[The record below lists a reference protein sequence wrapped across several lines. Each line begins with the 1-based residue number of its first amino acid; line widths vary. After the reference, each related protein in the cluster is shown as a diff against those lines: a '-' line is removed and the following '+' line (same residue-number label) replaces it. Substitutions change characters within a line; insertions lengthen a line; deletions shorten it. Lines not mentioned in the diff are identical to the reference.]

1 MPASVI
7 FVTVVIAVIGWWLLQ
22 QRLTAKPW
30 LEEGVIGQY
39 DGTGALAAPAAKV
52 ALGVLIAVIGSL
64 FALLVSAYFM
74 RSGYPDWR
82 PIIVPHLLWFNT
94 GALVLTSVTLYGAQR
109 AVERRRLDHVKA
121 RLALAGLFGLTFVAG
136 QLLAWRQ
143 LVAAGN
149 FIASNPADS
158 FFYLLTGM
166 HGLHVLGGLV
176 ALAWTA
182 DRAWRR
188 FAPDKLRLNV
198 ELSAIYW
205 HAMLVIWLVLFSLVT
220 GLAEDFG
227 TICRQLL
234 T

>member
-158 FFYLLTGM
+158 FFYLLTGL

>member
-30 LEEGVIGQY
+30 LEEGVIGEF
-39 DGTGALAAPAAKV
+39 DGTGSIALPVAKV
-52 ALGVLIAVIGSL
+52 ALWVLIAVIGSL
-64 FALLVSAYFM
+64 FGLLISAYFM
-74 RSGYPDWR
+74 RMGYPDWR
-82 PIIVPHLLWFNT
+82 PIIVPRMLWFNT
-94 GALVLTSVTLYGAQR
+94 GALALTSVALYGAQR
-109 AVERRRLDHVKA
+109 AVDRRQLNDVKA
-121 RLALAGLFGLTFVAG
+121 RLVLAGFFGVTFVAG
-136 QLLAWRQ
+136 QLWVWHELT
-143 LVAAGN
+143 AAGN
-149 FIASNPADS
+149 LIATNPADS
-158 FFYLLTGM
+158 FFYLVTGL
-166 HGLHVLGGLV
+166 HGLHVLGGLI

-205 HAMLVIWLVLFSLVT
+205 HFMLVVWLILFSLVT
-220 GLAEDFG
+220 GLADDFG

>member
-39 DGTGALAAPAAKV
+39 DGTGAIAAPAAKV

-121 RLALAGLFGLTFVAG
+121 RLALAGIFGLTFVAG

>member
-1 MPASVI
+1 MQVSVI
-7 FVTVVIAVIGWWLLQ
+7 FLTVLLAVVGWWLLQ

-30 LEEGVIGQY
+30 LEEGIIGEY
-39 DGTGALAAPAAKV
+39 DGTGSMSAPAAKV
-52 ALGVLIAVIGSL
+52 GLGVFMAVIGSL
-64 FALLVSAYFM
+64 FALLISAYFM
-74 RSGYPDWR
+74 RMGFADWR
-82 PIIVPHLLWFNT
+82 PIIVPHVLWFNT
-94 GALVLTSVTLYGAQR
+94 GALALTSVALYGAQR
-109 AVERRRLDHVKA
+109 AVDRRRLDQVQVGIVA
-121 RLALAGLFGLTFVAG
+121 AGFFGVAFVAG
-136 QLLAWRQ
+136 QLLAWKQ
-143 LVAAGN
+143 LTASGN
-149 FIASNPADS
+149 FVASNPADS
-158 FFYLLTGM
+158 FFYLVTGL
-166 HGLHVLGGLV
+166 HGLHVLGGLI

-205 HAMLVIWLVLFSLVT
+205 HFMLVIWLILFSLVT

>member
-166 HGLHVLGGLV
+166 HGLHVLGGLI

-220 GLAEDFG
+220 GLADDFG

>member
-220 GLAEDFG
+220 GLADDFG